1 MLKIVSEESLS
12 LLSKKAAL
20 LPRKRLNFNFHEDL
34 ADPINRMLNAFEPG
48 TYIQPHKHENPDK
61 REVFIVLKGSL
72 VVVIFDET
80 GNPNEFVLLDP
91 LKGNHA
97 IEIPPGTWHSV
108 FSLATGTVAY
118 ELKDGPYQQIL
129 DKNFASWAP
138 KEGHPDCDDYLR
150 KLTDQYYQL

>member
-1 MLKIVSEESLS
+1 
-12 LLSKKAAL
+12 
-20 LPRKRLNFNFHEDL
+20 
-34 ADPINRMLNAFEPG
+34 
-48 TYIQPHKHENPDK
+48 
-61 REVFIVLKGSL
+61 
-72 VVVIFDET
+72 
-80 GNPNEFVLLDP
+80 
-91 LKGNHA
+91 
-97 IEIPPGTWHSV
+97 V